1 MTDDPTINVKA
12 RRKFRPAKATTAQD
26 RLLRAADFLDPNVE
40 RAWKLDNETA
50 LHAAL
55 VLRLAAEKETA

>member
-1 MTDDPTINVKA
+1 VTDDPTTDVEA
-12 RRKFRPAKATTAQD
+12 RRKYRPRKPTTTQA

-55 VLRLAAEKETA
+55 ALRLAAEKETT